1 MIVSSQRW
9 AQSGVTMRLHRDRA
23 AMSTSQFLDSFF
35 RFPFLKTLSYY
46 CYLLFPVLFFFFIYL
61 FIYIFAH
68 HESVCVLHYIAHTW
82 SLFIC
87 TFIHNRE
94 KKEKKLLLTCI
105 YVHVYVGHHNG
116 TFFFLLCISFSVRA
130 HFLHSY
136 YHKARHLKMLPCWV
150 KKTLFRF
157 LYLHH
162 EKQISFLFLIHC

>member
-46 CYLLFPVLFFFFIYL
+46 CYLLFPVLFLFIYL
-61 FIYIFAH
+61 FI
-68 HESVCVLHYIAHTW
+68 
-82 SLFIC
+82 SLLVMNQFVFYTISR
-87 TFIHNRE
+87 TREVYSSAPLSITE
-94 KKEKKLLLTCI
+94 KKKKKKLLLTCI

-162 EKQISFLFLIHC
+162 EKQISFFFLIHC